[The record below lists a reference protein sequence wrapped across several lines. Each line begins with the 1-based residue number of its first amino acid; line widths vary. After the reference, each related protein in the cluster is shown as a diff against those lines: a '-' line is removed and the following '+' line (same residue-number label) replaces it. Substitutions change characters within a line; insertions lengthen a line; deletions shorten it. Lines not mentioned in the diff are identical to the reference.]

1 MEIRELYLKNFG
13 KFSDC
18 HFFMEDGIQIFYG
31 ENEYGKSTIY
41 AFIKAMLFG
50 LDRGRGRAAQ
60 NDEFS
65 RYEPWEN
72 PNYYAGI
79 MRFTSGGKQFRL
91 ERSFDRYTKSA
102 SLVCEDDGEE
112 LSVEDGDLEMLL
124 GGMTKESFD
133 NTIAVGQLSAR
144 PGQEL
149 AEELKNYAA
158 NYYETG
164 SSTVDLSGALD
175 KLRMRKKSVEQE
187 IKILYEKQEEKRE
200 IIRRE
205 CQYVTKDAEKLQ
217 SELEDN
223 QEKLKTSR
231 DLLRD
236 MELPGEMD
244 EPDKDGR
251 GEAYNEDAGQKKHPD
266 TDSGKSYITLGLLGI
281 IAGIAGRIWSF
292 FTGSQSIFTGGGA
305 ISAMSW
311 MILVAGILLVCFGGI
326 KSIRHRF
333 HKKYGG
339 EELQKQIENQQGKDK
354 QFQKSE
360 KIEQEKEYLQKLKW
374 ENQRIKSE
382 WKEKQV
388 RFQNL
393 QEQLAE
399 LDMPEPKIKNLQMT
413 SQALQMAEEKLL
425 SASRQ
430 MVQGFGD
437 ILNRKAS
444 GILGQITEGRYTR
457 LLVDE
462 QLNMTLLEDG
472 RRIPVERVSAGT
484 IEQVYFA
491 LRMAAAEILYE
502 EPLPVIFDDAFAF
515 YDEKRLKSTL
525 KWLSEQQRQVIIFT
539 CQKREQEIIK
549 QF

>member
-13 KFSDC
+13 KFSDH

-79 MRFTSGGKQFRL
+79 MRFTSGGKRFCL

-112 LSVEDGDLEMLL
+112 FSIEDGDLAMLL
-124 GGMTKESFD
+124 GGLTREAFD
-133 NTIAVGQLSAR
+133 NTIAVGQLSAK

-149 AEELKNYAA
+149 AEELKNFAA

-164 SSTVDLSGALD
+164 SSTVDLGRALENL
-175 KLRMRKKSVEQE
+175 KTRRKAVGQE
-187 IKILYEKQEEKRE
+187 IKLIHEQQEEKRE
-200 IIRRE
+200 AIRRE
-205 CQYVTKDAEKLQ
+205 CQYVSNDAEKLQ
-217 SELEDN
+217 MELEDN
-223 QEKLKTSR
+223 QEKCSR
-231 DLLRD
+231 TQDTIRE
-236 MELPGEMD
+236 MERINGDVGDEIHEMGP
-244 EPDKDGR
+244 EPDHGQEENADTGQGR
-251 GEAYNEDAGQKKHPD
+251 
-266 TDSGKSYITLGLLGI
+266 SYITMGVLGI
-281 IAGIAGRIWSF
+281 TAGIAGRIWSR
-292 FTGSQSIFTGGGA
+292 FTESQSVFSGGGA
-305 ISAMSW
+305 ISVMSW
-311 MILVAGILLVCFGGI
+311 IFLAAGILLVCFGGI
-326 KSIRHRF
+326 KFIRCRF
-333 HKKYGG
+333 RMNYRDDVSKEQPKKII
-339 EELQKQIENQQGKDK
+339 Q
-354 QFQKSE
+354 SE
-360 KIEQEKEYLQKLKW
+360 KFEKIQQEKEYLQKLKW
-374 ENQRIKSE
+374 ENQRIKTE

-393 QEQLAE
+393 QEQLTE
-399 LDMPEPKIKNLQMT
+399 LDMPDPKMKSLRMT
-413 SQALQMAEEKLL
+413 GQALVLAEEKML
-425 SASRQ
+425 SASRN

-444 GILGQITEGRYTR
+444 AVLERITEGRYTR

-472 RRIPVERVSAGT
+472 RRIPVDRVSAGT

-491 LRMAAAEILYE
+491 LRMAAADMLYE